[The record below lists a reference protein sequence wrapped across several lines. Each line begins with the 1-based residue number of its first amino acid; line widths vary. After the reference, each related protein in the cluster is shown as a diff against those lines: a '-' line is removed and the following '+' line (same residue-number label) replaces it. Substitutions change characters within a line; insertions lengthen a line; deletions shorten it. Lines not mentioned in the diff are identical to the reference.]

1 MHSPWVPSISTA
13 SREEIGIEYSTCPV
27 ALKILTMVFLAK
39 NRIENPL
46 RNLGKRVKRELNG
59 ELQTQSIDNI
69 DQQDDND
76 GFWLLPA
83 WISFQLIH

>member
-27 ALKILTMVFLAK
+27 ALKILTMVFHAK
-39 NRIENPL
+39 KRIENPL